1 MDKTMRWPPHLLGL
15 IAPIYTFLSLYLGSW
30 WMLSAII
37 LVLVIYP
44 ILDFVFGKSPPV
56 EPALE
61 GLPFAFIIHF
71 HGLMVPINIAY
82 LLYLIIENSLSGMML
97 FGVITVGLS
106 TGASGIVTAHEL
118 GHRRPRSFSW
128 WLARIDLLS
137 ALYLHY
143 TVEHNHTHH
152 KHWARECDPTSS
164 KLGRGFYIHL
174 LQTVPRQIKG
184 AYKAKPGDVKIGFAL
199 EIALLVG
206 LAVISKYVLAA
217 FLLQAVIA
225 IILLEFTNYLQHH
238 GLIRAA
244 DERGTAQ
251 HAWESRHRW
260 SRWTLLELPLHPA
273 HHLKAST
280 PYDKL
285 TTIDDAPQLK
295 YGYYVMFWISL
306 IPPLWHK
313 VMANEI
319 KRNEKVFENNN

>member
-1 MDKTMRWPPHLLGL
+1 MDESMRWLPHILGL
-15 IAPIYTFLSLYLGSW
+15 ITPLYAFFTLFLGGW

-37 LVLVIYP
+37 LLLGIYP
-44 ILDFVFGKSPPV
+44 LLDFVFGKSPPV
-56 EPALE
+56 EPAVD
-61 GLPFAFIIHF
+61 GIAFALIIHF

-82 LLYLIIENSLSGMML
+82 LLYLITVNDFSGMML

-118 GHRRPRSFSW
+118 GHRRPRSVSW
-128 WLARIDLLS
+128 WLARIDLLG

-143 TVEHNHTHH
+143 TVEHNFTHH

-184 AYKAKPGDVKIGFAL
+184 GYKARPKDVSIGIGL
-199 EIALLVG
+199 EIALVVG
-206 LAVISKYVLAA
+206 LAVISKYVLVA
-217 FLLQAVIA
+217 FLLQAFIA

-238 GLIRAA
+238 GLMRAA
-244 DERGTAQ
+244 DERGKVQ

-313 VMANEI
+313 VMANEF
-319 KRNEKVFENNN
+319 KRNKKVLDNHN